1 MLDKFGIREIALMDP
16 RRNPYAP
23 GAGSTPPEL
32 AGRDDVLERTS
43 VMLDRLVAGKHTRG
57 FIFYGL
63 RGVGK
68 TVLLQRVLLNAEAN
82 GVAIVEIEA
91 PEDQSLP
98 AMLAP
103 ALRATLIRMSKGEAA
118 KAMVKRAFGALA
130 AFVRATKIKYED
142 IELSMDFIGEEG
154 IADSGDLEL
163 DLGDL
168 LIAVGEAAADR
179 HTAVILF
186 IDELQYVK
194 EKQLAALIK
203 ALHKTSQK
211 QLPITLVAAGL
222 PQLLAQMGRAKSYA
236 ERLFEFV
243 EIGPLDEK
251 DGVRALRVPSAK
263 ENVEFSD
270 DALTIIF
277 SQTQGYPYFIQEW
290 GKHAWNTAMHSP
302 ISRHDAITAGTI
314 ALADLDA
321 SFFRVRFD
329 RLAPAEKRYARAMAT
344 LGPGPYRTGDI
355 AKVIGEKTST
365 VGPVRARLIKK
376 GMAYGPSHGD
386 TAFTVPL
393 FADFLTRTMPWPQ
406 PPDSNVE

>member
-1 MLDKFGIREIALMDP
+1 MMATKENSHHD
-16 RRNPYAP
+16 AP
-23 GAGSTPPEL
+23 GAGSAPPEL

-43 VMLDRLVAGKHTRG
+43 IMLDRLVAGKHTRG

-68 TVLLQRVLLNAEAN
+68 TVLLQRIILNAEAN
-82 GVAIVEIEA
+82 SVSAVEIEA

-98 AMLAP
+98 AM
-103 ALRATLIRMSKGEAA
+103 RATLIKMSKGKAA
-118 KAMVKRAFGALA
+118 KAMVRRAFGVLST
-130 AFVRATKIKYED
+130 FIRATKIKYED
-142 IELSMDFIGEEG
+142 IELSMDFAGEEG
-154 IADSGDLEL
+154 VADSGDLEL

-168 LIAVGEAAADR
+168 LVAVGEAAADR
-179 HTAVILF
+179 HTAVVIF

-194 EKQLAALIK
+194 EQQLAALIK

-263 ENVEFSD
+263 ENVEFRD
-270 DALTIIF
+270 DALRITF
-277 SQTQGYPYFIQEW
+277 PQTQGYPYFIQEW
-290 GKHAWNTAMHSP
+290 GKHAWNTARHSP
-302 ISRHDAITAGTI
+302 ISGHDATVAGTI
-314 ALADLDA
+314 ALAELDA

-365 VGPVRARLIKK
+365 MGPVRARLIKK

-393 FADFLTRTMPWPQ
+393 FADFLKRTMPWP
-406 PPDSNVE
+406 P

>member
-1 MLDKFGIREIALMDP
+1 MDP

-23 GAGSTPPEL
+23 GAGSAPPEL
-32 AGRDDVLERTS
+32 AGRDEVLERTS
-43 VMLDRLVAGKHTRG
+43 IMLDRLVARHPTRG

-68 TVLLQRVLLNAEAN
+68 TVLLQRVLLDAEVSGMA
-82 GVAIVEIEA
+82 VVEIEA

-103 ALRATLIRMSKGEAA
+103 ALRATLIRMSKGKMA
-118 KAMVKRAFGALA
+118 KAMVRRALGVLA
-130 AFVRATKIKYED
+130 AFVRAAKIKYED
-142 IELSMDFIGEEG
+142 VEISMDFIGEEG
-154 IADSGDLEL
+154 MADSGDLEL

-168 LIAVGEAAADR
+168 LIAVGEAAAEH
-179 HTAVILF
+179 HTAAVLF

-194 EKQLAALIK
+194 EKQLAALTR
-203 ALHKTSQK
+203 ALHKTSQRR
-211 QLPITLVAAGL
+211 LPITLVAAGL
-222 PQLLAQMGRAKSYA
+222 PQLLAQMGRAKSYT

-243 EIGPLDEK
+243 EIGPLDEA
-251 DGVRALRVPSAK
+251 DGMRALRVPAAK
-263 ENVEFSD
+263 EQVEFSD
-270 DALTIIF
+270 DALRTIL

-290 GKHAWNTAMHSP
+290 GKQAWNTARQSP
-302 ISRHDAITAGTI
+302 ISRRDALTAGTI

-344 LGPGPYRTGDI
+344 LGQGPYRTGDI
-355 AKVIGEKTST
+355 ARVLEEKTTT
-365 VGPVRARLIKK
+365 VGPIRARLIKK
-376 GMAYGPSHGD
+376 GMVYSPSHGD

-393 FADFLTRTMPWPQ
+393 FADFLERTMPWRPA
-406 PPDSNVE
+406 PDGGAD